1 MTMWK
6 TAALT
11 AALMGA
17 AGAGASLSPAAEAQG
32 TRVAPRA
39 VQMFSGSGSR
49 IGVSIE
55 DVDPSDTKAG
65 QAGGVR
71 IDEVTDESPA
81 AKAGLRRGD
90 VVVEFD
96 GERVRSARQFTRL
109 VQETVAGRK
118 VQVAILR
125 DGQRS
130 TVTVE
135 PTDQAA
141 TRLFDED
148 GLRVLEDFGRFRV
161 TPPARPNAP
170 YPPTRVFP
178 DIESF
183 IWRGNNVLGITVGD
197 LSPQL
202 ADYFGTKDGVLVTSV
217 EDDSAA
223 AKAGLKAGD
232 VITSFNGSSVTA
244 PSELRRRIQ
253 DMSSGAEFSI
263 GVMRDKKSLTLKG
276 KTEER
281 RDRRR
286 TFRSVV

>member
-1 MTMWK
+1 MWK

-11 AALMGA
+11 AALMGSA
-17 AGAGASLSPAAEAQG
+17 AAGASLSPAAEAQG

-39 VQMFSGSGSR
+39 VQVFGGSGSR

-55 DVDPSDTKAG
+55 DVDPSDIKAG

-71 IDEVTDESPA
+71 IEEVTDESPA

-130 TVTVE
+130 TLTVE

-141 TRLFDED
+141 PRLFDED
-148 GLRVLEDFGRFRV
+148 GVRVLEDFGRFRV
-161 TPPARPNAP
+161 TPRPSAP
-170 YPPTRVFP
+170 YPPTRAFP

-183 IWRGNNVLGITVGD
+183 VWRANNVLGITVDD

-202 ADYFGTKDGVLVTSV
+202 A
-217 EDDSAA
+217 
-223 AKAGLKAGD
+223 
-232 VITSFNGSSVTA
+232 
-244 PSELRRRIQ
+244 
-253 DMSSGAEFSI
+253 FSQSKR
-263 GVMRDKKSLTLKG
+263 VVARV
-276 KTEER
+276 
-281 RDRRR
+281 
-286 TFRSVV
+286 FRSRVPEQQ

>member
-11 AALMGA
+11 AALMGSA
-17 AGAGASLSPAAEAQG
+17 AAGASLSPAAEAQG

-39 VQMFSGSGSR
+39 VQVFGGSGSR

-55 DVDPSDTKAG
+55 DVDPSDIKAG

-71 IDEVTDESPA
+71 IEEVTDESPA

-130 TVTVE
+130 TLTVE

-141 TRLFDED
+141 PRLFDED
-148 GLRVLEDFGRFRV
+148 GVRVLEDFGRFRV
-161 TPPARPNAP
+161 TPRPSAP
-170 YPPTRVFP
+170 YPPTRAFP

-183 IWRGNNVLGITVGD
+183 VWRANNVLGITVDD

-217 EDDSAA
+217 TENSAA

-232 VITSFNGSSVTA
+232 VITMFNGSIVSN
-244 PSELRRRIQ
+244 PSDLRRRTQ
-253 DMSSGAEFSI
+253 RLENGEEFTI
-263 GVMRDKKSLTLKG
+263 GIVRDRKSQTLKG
-276 KTEER
+276 KFESSRSTR
-281 RDRRR
+281 STR
-286 TFRSVV
+286 TII

>member
-17 AGAGASLSPAAEAQG
+17 AGAGGSLSPAAEAQG

-39 VQMFSGSGSR
+39 VQVFGGSGSR

-55 DVDPSDTKAG
+55 DVDPSDAKAG

-71 IDEVTDESPA
+71 IAEVTDEGPA
-81 AKAGLRRGD
+81 AKAGIRRGD

-130 TVTVE
+130 TLTVE
-135 PTDQAA
+135 PTDQA
-141 TRLFDED
+141 TPRLFDED

-161 TPPARPNAP
+161 TPRPNAP
-170 YPPTRVFP
+170 YPPTRAFP

-183 IWRGNNVLGITVGD
+183 IWRANNVLGITVDD

-217 EDDSAA
+217 DDDSAA
-223 AKAGLKAGD
+223 GKAGLKAGD
-232 VITSFNGSSVTA
+232 VITSFNGSAVTA
-244 PSELRRRIQ
+244 SSELRRRIQ
-253 DMSSGAEFSI
+253 EMSSGAEFSV
-263 GVMRDKKSLTLKG
+263 GVMRDKKSLTVKG